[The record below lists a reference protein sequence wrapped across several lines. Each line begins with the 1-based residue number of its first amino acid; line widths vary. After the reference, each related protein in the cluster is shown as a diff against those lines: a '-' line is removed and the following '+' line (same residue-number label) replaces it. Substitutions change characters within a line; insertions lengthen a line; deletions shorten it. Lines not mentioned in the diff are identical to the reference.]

1 MANPVKDN
9 YAAQGKTVDSVI
21 TRALPVT
28 THNTN
33 PLSEVSRAIWI
44 GGAGNIKV
52 KLKGDIEPVTFK
64 NVAGGT
70 LLPLRVQ
77 HVYTTGTTATDLLVL
92 M

>member
-1 MANPVKDN
+1 MADVKDN

-21 TRALPVT
+21 TRARTVT

-33 PLSEVSRAIWI
+33 PLAEVSRAIWI
-44 GGAGNIKV
+44 GGGGDLRV
-52 KLKGDIEPVTFK
+52 LLKGDVVPVVFK

-77 HVYTTGTTATDLLVL
+77 HVYTTGTTVTSMLVL